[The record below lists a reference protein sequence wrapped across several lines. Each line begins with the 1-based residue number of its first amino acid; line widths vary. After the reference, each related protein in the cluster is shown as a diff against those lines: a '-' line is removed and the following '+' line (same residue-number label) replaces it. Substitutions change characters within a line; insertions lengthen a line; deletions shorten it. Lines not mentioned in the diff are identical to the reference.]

1 MFELISNLSLTLS
14 LELSMV
20 RVMTHEGIGG
30 AEHNVVRVMRGTEH
44 NNYHIFNAY
53 QELWT

>member
-1 MFELISNLSLTLS
+1 MFQLISVLSDVVLGT
-14 LELSMV
+14 V
-20 RVMTHEGIGG
+20 NGQGHEGIGG